1 MARRCG
7 GVVCMGSAV
16 LHICGPKRCPSAERP
31 RTYLTIYSVFVNDE
45 LLCSQLKKTLY
56 GIWRAGALVYAS
68 RCSRHGVRVDGG
80 KRGSREYGL
89 ATGVCI

>member
-1 MARRCG
+1 M
-7 GVVCMGSAV
+7 V
-16 LHICGPKRCPSAERP
+16 PKRCPSAERP

-45 LLCSQLKKTLY
+45 LLCSQLKKNI
-56 GIWRAGALVYAS
+56 IWHMARRCVGVCVTVFAS

-80 KRGSREYGL
+80 KRGTREYGL